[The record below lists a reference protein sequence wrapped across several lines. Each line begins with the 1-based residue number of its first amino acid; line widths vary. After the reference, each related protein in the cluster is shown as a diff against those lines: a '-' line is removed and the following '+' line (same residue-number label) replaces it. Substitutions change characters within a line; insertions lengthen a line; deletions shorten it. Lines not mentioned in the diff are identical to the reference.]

1 MPQEPTVLDVIK
13 RRAEEKNS
21 SFISIDK
28 EKAMETYNDMI
39 INGEEPIK
47 IIVMLANQFR
57 IMYQSKEMSKEG
69 KNNNEIASILEI
81 HPYRV
86 KLALEKSYKYNSDD
100 LLKKLY
106 RLSEMDIDIKT
117 GKINKFLAIELF
129 ILSF

>member
-1 MPQEPTVLDVIK
+1 
-13 RRAEEKNS
+13 
-21 SFISIDK
+21 
-28 EKAMETYNDMI
+28 
-39 INGEEPIK
+39 
-47 IIVMLANQFR
+47 MLANQFR